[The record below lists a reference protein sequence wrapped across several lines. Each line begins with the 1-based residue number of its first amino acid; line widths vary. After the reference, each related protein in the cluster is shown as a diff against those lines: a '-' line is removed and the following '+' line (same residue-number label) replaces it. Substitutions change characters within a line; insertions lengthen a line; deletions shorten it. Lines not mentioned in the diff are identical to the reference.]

1 MVDAEEKE
9 REQLMIEEKFIQF
22 IRVERR
28 LSESTVETYAVTL
41 RLFRD
46 YLAGLPE
53 SKELVAA
60 DSDNIRDWISLLM
73 EEKHSAA
80 YVNRSLVALRTF
92 YKFCLLSGE
101 ILSDPARTITG
112 PKKPKRIPRFIDE
125 KDMDKLF
132 SQLEEQT
139 DDFNIVRARTI
150 IYILYLTGLRASEL
164 LSLDDNMIDFV
175 NKEIKVTGKRNK
187 QRIIPFAQE
196 LQDVVCSYLALRD
209 EKIERIDN
217 ALFVGN
223 KGKRLTYGQLR
234 KIVKENLSL
243 VSTMKKLS
251 PHLLRHTFA
260 TSMLNHDAN
269 LESIQKLLGHQS
281 LNATEI
287 YTHTTFEQLKR
298 IYNEAHPRS

>member
-1 MVDAEEKE
+1 MIVD
-9 REQLMIEEKFIQF
+9 KFLQF

-28 LSESTVETYAVTL
+28 LSESTVETYTVTL

-53 SKELVAA
+53 PRELVAA
-60 DSDNIRDWISLLM
+60 DSDNIRDWITLLM

-101 ILSDPARTITG
+101 IVVDPVRTITG
-112 PKKPKRIPRFIDE
+112 PKKPKRIPQFIDE
-125 KDMDKLF
+125 KDMDKLL

-175 NKEIKVTGKRNK
+175 NKEIKATGKRNK

>member
-53 SKELVAA
+53 PRELVAA

-92 YKFCLLSGE
+92 FKFCLLSGE
-101 ILSDPARTITG
+101 IVVDPVRTITG
-112 PKKPKRIPRFIDE
+112 PKKPKRIPQFIDE

>member
-1 MVDAEEKE
+1 MIVD
-9 REQLMIEEKFIQF
+9 KFLQF

-28 LSESTVETYAVTL
+28 LSESTVETYTVTL

-53 SKELVAA
+53 PRELVAA
-60 DSDNIRDWISLLM
+60 DSDNIRDWITLLM

-92 YKFCLLSGE
+92 FKFCLLSGE
-101 ILSDPARTITG
+101 IVVDPVRTITG
-112 PKKPKRIPRFIDE
+112 PKKPKRIPQFIDE
-125 KDMDKLF
+125 KDMDKLL

-150 IYILYLTGLRASEL
+150 IYVLYLTGLRASEL

>member
-60 DSDNIRDWISLLM
+60 DSDNIRDWITLLM

-92 YKFCLLSGE
+92 FKFCLLSGE
-101 ILSDPARTITG
+101 IVVDPVRTITG
-112 PKKPKRIPRFIDE
+112 PKKPKRIPQFIDE

-139 DDFNIVRARTI
+139 DDFTIVRARTI

>member
-1 MVDAEEKE
+1 MIVD
-9 REQLMIEEKFIQF
+9 KFLQF

-28 LSESTVETYAVTL
+28 LSESTVETYTVTL

-53 SKELVAA
+53 PRELVAA
-60 DSDNIRDWISLLM
+60 DSDNIRDWITLLM

-92 YKFCLLSGE
+92 FKFCLLSGE
-101 ILSDPARTITG
+101 IVVDPVRTITG
-112 PKKPKRIPRFIDE
+112 PKKPKRIPQFIDE
-125 KDMDKLF
+125 KDMDKLL

>member
-1 MVDAEEKE
+1 MIVD
-9 REQLMIEEKFIQF
+9 KFLQF

-28 LSESTVETYAVTL
+28 LSESTVETYTVTL

-101 ILSDPARTITG
+101 ILSDPDRTING
-112 PKKPKRIPRFIDE
+112 PKKRKRIPRFIDE

-139 DDFNIVRARTI
+139 DDFTIVRARTI
-150 IYILYLTGLRASEL
+150 LYILYLTGLRASEL

-175 NKEIKVTGKRNK
+175 NKEIKATGKRNK

>member
-1 MVDAEEKE
+1 MIVD
-9 REQLMIEEKFIQF
+9 KFLQF

-28 LSESTVETYAVTL
+28 LSESTVETYTVTL

-53 SKELVAA
+53 PRELVAA
-60 DSDNIRDWISLLM
+60 DSDNIRDWITLLM

-92 YKFCLLSGE
+92 FKFCLLSGE
-101 ILSDPARTITG
+101 IVVDPVRTITG
-112 PKKPKRIPRFIDE
+112 PKKPKRIPQFIDE
-125 KDMDKLF
+125 KDMDKLL

-139 DDFNIVRARTI
+139 DDFNTVRARTI

>member
-1 MVDAEEKE
+1 M
-9 REQLMIEEKFIQF
+9 
-22 IRVERR
+22 
-28 LSESTVETYAVTL
+28 
-41 RLFRD
+41 
-46 YLAGLPE
+46 
-53 SKELVAA
+53 
-60 DSDNIRDWISLLM
+60 
-73 EEKHSAA
+73 
-80 YVNRSLVALRTF
+80 
-92 YKFCLLSGE
+92 
-101 ILSDPARTITG
+101 
-112 PKKPKRIPRFIDE
+112 IDE
-125 KDMDKLF
+125 KDMDKLL

>member
-1 MVDAEEKE
+1 MIVD
-9 REQLMIEEKFIQF
+9 KFLQF

-28 LSESTVETYAVTL
+28 LSESTVETYTVTL

-53 SKELVAA
+53 SRELVAA
-60 DSDNIRDWISLLM
+60 DSDNIRDWITLLM

-92 YKFCLLSGE
+92 FKFCLLSGE
-101 ILSDPARTITG
+101 IVVDPVRTITG
-112 PKKPKRIPRFIDE
+112 PKKPKRIPQFIDE
-125 KDMDKLF
+125 KDMDKLL

-139 DDFNIVRARTI
+139 DDFTIVRARTI

>member
-1 MVDAEEKE
+1 MIVD
-9 REQLMIEEKFIQF
+9 KFLQF

-28 LSESTVETYAVTL
+28 LSESTVETYTVTL

-53 SKELVAA
+53 PRELVAA
-60 DSDNIRDWISLLM
+60 DSDNIRDWITLLM

-92 YKFCLLSGE
+92 FKFCLLSGE
-101 ILSDPARTITG
+101 IVVDPVRTITG
-112 PKKPKRIPRFIDE
+112 PKKPKRIPQFIDE
-125 KDMDKLF
+125 KDMDKLL

-175 NKEIKVTGKRNK
+175 NKEIKATGKRNK

-243 VSTMKKLS
+243 VFTMKKLS

>member
-1 MVDAEEKE
+1 MRRKRKGKQRMIVD
-9 REQLMIEEKFIQF
+9 KFLQF

-28 LSESTVETYAVTL
+28 LSESTVETYTVTL

-53 SKELVAA
+53 PRELVAA
-60 DSDNIRDWISLLM
+60 DSDNIRDWITLLM

-92 YKFCLLSGE
+92 FKFCLLSGE
-101 ILSDPARTITG
+101 IVVDPVRTITG
-112 PKKPKRIPRFIDE
+112 PKKPKRIPQFIDE
-125 KDMDKLF
+125 KDMDKLL

-150 IYILYLTGLRASEL
+150 IYVLYLTGLRASEL

-196 LQDVVCSYLALRD
+196 LQDVICCYIALRD
-209 EKIERIDN
+209 ENIERTDN

-243 VSTMKKLS
+243 VSTMKRLS

-269 LESIQKLLGHQS
+269 LESIQKILGHQS

>member
-1 MVDAEEKE
+1 MIVD
-9 REQLMIEEKFIQF
+9 KFLQF

-28 LSESTVETYAVTL
+28 LSESTVETYTVTL

-53 SKELVAA
+53 PRELVAA
-60 DSDNIRDWISLLM
+60 DSDNIRDWITLLM

-92 YKFCLLSGE
+92 FKFCLLSGE
-101 ILSDPARTITG
+101 IVVDPVRTITG
-112 PKKPKRIPRFIDE
+112 PKKPKRIPQFIDE
-125 KDMDKLF
+125 KDMDKLL

-139 DDFNIVRARTI
+139 DDFTIVRARTI

>member
-1 MVDAEEKE
+1 MIVD
-9 REQLMIEEKFIQF
+9 KFLQF

-28 LSESTVETYAVTL
+28 LSESTVETYTVTL

-53 SKELVAA
+53 PRELVAA
-60 DSDNIRDWISLLM
+60 DSDNIRDWITLLM

-92 YKFCLLSGE
+92 FKFCLLSGE
-101 ILSDPARTITG
+101 IVVDPVRTITG
-112 PKKPKRIPRFIDE
+112 PKKPKRIPQFIDE
-125 KDMDKLF
+125 KDMDKLL

-175 NKEIKVTGKRNK
+175 NKEIKATGKRNK

>member
-53 SKELVAA
+53 SRELVAA
-60 DSDNIRDWISLLM
+60 DSDNIRDWITLLM

-92 YKFCLLSGE
+92 FKFCLLSGE
-101 ILSDPARTITG
+101 IVVDPVRTITG
-112 PKKPKRIPRFIDE
+112 PKKPKRIPQFIDE
-125 KDMDKLF
+125 KDMDKLL

-139 DDFNIVRARTI
+139 DDFTIVRARTI

>member
-1 MVDAEEKE
+1 MIVD
-9 REQLMIEEKFIQF
+9 KFLQF

-28 LSESTVETYAVTL
+28 LSESTVETYTVTL

-53 SKELVAA
+53 PRELVAA
-60 DSDNIRDWISLLM
+60 DSDNIRDWITLLM

-92 YKFCLLSGE
+92 FKFCLLSGE
-101 ILSDPARTITG
+101 IVVDPVRTITG
-112 PKKPKRIPRFIDE
+112 PKKPKRIPQFIDE
-125 KDMDKLF
+125 KDMDKLL

-164 LSLDDNMIDFV
+164 LSIDDNMIDFV

>member
-1 MVDAEEKE
+1 MIVD
-9 REQLMIEEKFIQF
+9 KFLQF

-28 LSESTVETYAVTL
+28 LSESTVETYTVTL

-53 SKELVAA
+53 PRELVAA
-60 DSDNIRDWISLLM
+60 DSDNIRDWITLLM

-92 YKFCLLSGE
+92 FKFCLLSGE
-101 ILSDPARTITG
+101 IVVDPVRTITG
-112 PKKPKRIPRFIDE
+112 PKKPKRIPQFIDE
-125 KDMDKLF
+125 KDMDKLL

-139 DDFNIVRARTI
+139 DDFTIVRARTI

-175 NKEIKVTGKRNK
+175 NKEIKATGKRNK

>member
-1 MVDAEEKE
+1 MIVD
-9 REQLMIEEKFIQF
+9 KFLQF

-53 SKELVAA
+53 PRELVAA
-60 DSDNIRDWISLLM
+60 DSDNIRDWITLLM

-92 YKFCLLSGE
+92 FKFCLLSGE
-101 ILSDPARTITG
+101 IVVDPVRTITG
-112 PKKPKRIPRFIDE
+112 PKKPKRIPQFIDE
-125 KDMDKLF
+125 KDMDKLL

-175 NKEIKVTGKRNK
+175 NKEIKATGKRNK

>member
-1 MVDAEEKE
+1 MIVD
-9 REQLMIEEKFIQF
+9 KFLQF

-28 LSESTVETYAVTL
+28 LSESTVETYTVTL

-60 DSDNIRDWISLLM
+60 DSDNIRDWITLLM

-92 YKFCLLSGE
+92 FKFCLLSGE
-101 ILSDPARTITG
+101 IVVDPVRTITG
-112 PKKPKRIPRFIDE
+112 PKKPKRIPQFIDE
-125 KDMDKLF
+125 KDMDKLL

-175 NKEIKVTGKRNK
+175 NKEIKATGKRNK

>member
-1 MVDAEEKE
+1 MIVD
-9 REQLMIEEKFIQF
+9 KFLQF

-28 LSESTVETYAVTL
+28 LSESTVETYTVTL

-53 SKELVAA
+53 PRELVAA
-60 DSDNIRDWISLLM
+60 DSDNIRDWITLLM

-92 YKFCLLSGE
+92 FKFCLLSGE
-101 ILSDPARTITG
+101 IVVDPVRTITG
-112 PKKPKRIPRFIDE
+112 PKKPKRIPQFIDE
-125 KDMDKLF
+125 KDMDKLL

-150 IYILYLTGLRASEL
+150 IYVLYLTGLRASEL

-196 LQDVVCSYLALRD
+196 LQDVICCYIALRD
-209 EKIERIDN
+209 ENVERTDN

-269 LESIQKLLGHQS
+269 LESIQKILGHQS

>member
-1 MVDAEEKE
+1 MVDAVEKE

-53 SKELVAA
+53 PRELVAA
-60 DSDNIRDWISLLM
+60 DSDNIRDWITLLM

-92 YKFCLLSGE
+92 FKFCLLSGE
-101 ILSDPARTITG
+101 IVVDPVRTITG
-112 PKKPKRIPRFIDE
+112 PKKPKRIPQFIDE
-125 KDMDKLF
+125 KDMDKLL

>member
-1 MVDAEEKE
+1 MIVD
-9 REQLMIEEKFIQF
+9 KFLQF

-53 SKELVAA
+53 PRELVAA

-92 YKFCLLSGE
+92 FKFCLLSGE
-101 ILSDPARTITG
+101 IVVDPVRTITG
-112 PKKPKRIPRFIDE
+112 PKKPKRIPQFIDE
-125 KDMDKLF
+125 KDMDKLL

>member
-1 MVDAEEKE
+1 MIVD
-9 REQLMIEEKFIQF
+9 KFLQF

-28 LSESTVETYAVTL
+28 LSESTVETYTVTL

-53 SKELVAA
+53 PRELVAA
-60 DSDNIRDWISLLM
+60 DSDNIRDWITLLM

-92 YKFCLLSGE
+92 FKFCLLSGE
-101 ILSDPARTITG
+101 IVVDPVRTITG
-112 PKKPKRIPRFIDE
+112 PKKPKRIPQFIDE

-139 DDFNIVRARTI
+139 DDFTIVRARTI

>member
-1 MVDAEEKE
+1 MIVD
-9 REQLMIEEKFIQF
+9 KFLQF

-28 LSESTVETYAVTL
+28 LSESTVETYTVTL

-53 SKELVAA
+53 PRELVAA
-60 DSDNIRDWISLLM
+60 DSDNIRDWITLLM

-92 YKFCLLSGE
+92 FKFCLLSGE
-101 ILSDPARTITG
+101 IVVDPVRTITG
-112 PKKPKRIPRFIDE
+112 PKKPKRIPQFIDE
-125 KDMDKLF
+125 KDMDKLL

-164 LSLDDNMIDFV
+164 LTLDDNMIDFV
-175 NKEIKVTGKRNK
+175 NKEIKATGKRNK

>member
-1 MVDAEEKE
+1 MIVD
-9 REQLMIEEKFIQF
+9 KFLQF

-28 LSESTVETYAVTL
+28 LSESTVETYTVTL

-53 SKELVAA
+53 PRELVAV
-60 DSDNIRDWISLLM
+60 DSDNIRDWITLLM

-92 YKFCLLSGE
+92 FKFCLLSGE
-101 ILSDPARTITG
+101 IVVDPVRTITG
-112 PKKPKRIPRFIDE
+112 PKKPKRIPQFIDE
-125 KDMDKLF
+125 KDMDKLL

-175 NKEIKVTGKRNK
+175 NKEIKATGKRNK

-287 YTHTTFEQLKR
+287 YTHH
-298 IYNEAHPRS
+298 I

>member
-1 MVDAEEKE
+1 MIVD
-9 REQLMIEEKFIQF
+9 KFLQF

-28 LSESTVETYAVTL
+28 LSESTVETYTVTL

-53 SKELVAA
+53 PRELVAA
-60 DSDNIRDWISLLM
+60 DSDNIRDWITLLM

-92 YKFCLLSGE
+92 FKFCLLSGE
-101 ILSDPARTITG
+101 IVVDPVRTITG
-112 PKKPKRIPRFIDE
+112 PKKPKRIPQFIDE
-125 KDMDKLF
+125 KDMDKLL

-150 IYILYLTGLRASEL
+150 LYILYLTGLRASEL

-175 NKEIKVTGKRNK
+175 NKEIKATGKRNK

>member
-1 MVDAEEKE
+1 MK
-9 REQLMIEEKFIQF
+9 
-22 IRVERR
+22 
-28 LSESTVETYAVTL
+28 
-41 RLFRD
+41 
-46 YLAGLPE
+46 
-53 SKELVAA
+53 
-60 DSDNIRDWISLLM
+60 
-73 EEKHSAA
+73 
-80 YVNRSLVALRTF
+80 
-92 YKFCLLSGE
+92 
-101 ILSDPARTITG
+101 
-112 PKKPKRIPRFIDE
+112 
-125 KDMDKLF
+125 KDMDKLL
-132 SQLEEQT
+132 SRLEGTT
-139 DDFNIVRARTI
+139 DDFDHVRARTI
-150 IYILYLTGLRASEL
+150 IYVLYLTGLRASEL

-196 LQDVVCSYLALRD
+196 LQDVICSYLALRD
-209 EKIERIDN
+209 EKIERTDN
-217 ALFVGN
+217 ALLVGN
-223 KGKRLTYGQLR
+223 KGKRLTYSQLR

-243 VSTMKKLS
+243 VSTMVKLS

>member
-53 SKELVAA
+53 PRELVAA
-60 DSDNIRDWISLLM
+60 DSDNIRDWITLLM

-92 YKFCLLSGE
+92 FKFCLLSGE
-101 ILSDPARTITG
+101 IVVDPVRTITG
-112 PKKPKRIPRFIDE
+112 PKKPKRIPQFIDE
-125 KDMDKLF
+125 KDMDKLL

>member
-1 MVDAEEKE
+1 MIVD
-9 REQLMIEEKFIQF
+9 KFLQF

-28 LSESTVETYAVTL
+28 LSESTVETYTVTL

-53 SKELVAA
+53 PRELVAA
-60 DSDNIRDWISLLM
+60 DSDNIRDWITLLM

-92 YKFCLLSGE
+92 FKFCLLSGE
-101 ILSDPARTITG
+101 IVVDPVRTITG
-112 PKKPKRIPRFIDE
+112 PKKPKRIPQFIDE
-125 KDMDKLF
+125 KDMDKLL

-175 NKEIKVTGKRNK
+175 NKEIKATGKRNK

-217 ALFVGN
+217 ALFVAN

>member
-1 MVDAEEKE
+1 MIVD
-9 REQLMIEEKFIQF
+9 KFLQF

-28 LSESTVETYAVTL
+28 LSESTVETYTVTL

-53 SKELVAA
+53 PRELVAA
-60 DSDNIRDWISLLM
+60 DSDNIRDWITLLM

-92 YKFCLLSGE
+92 FKFCLLSGE
-101 ILSDPARTITG
+101 IVVDPVRTITG
-112 PKKPKRIPRFIDE
+112 PKKPKRIPQFIDE
-125 KDMDKLF
+125 KDMDKLL

-150 IYILYLTGLRASEL
+150 IYVLYLTGLRASEL

-196 LQDVVCSYLALRD
+196 LQDVICCYIALRD
-209 EKIERIDN
+209 ENIERTDN

-243 VSTMKKLS
+243 VSTMKRLS

-269 LESIQKLLGHQS
+269 LESIQKILGHQS

>member
-1 MVDAEEKE
+1 MIVD
-9 REQLMIEEKFIQF
+9 KFLQF

-28 LSESTVETYAVTL
+28 LSESTVETYTVTL

-53 SKELVAA
+53 PRELVAA

-92 YKFCLLSGE
+92 FKFCLLSGE
-101 ILSDPARTITG
+101 IVVDPVRTITG
-112 PKKPKRIPRFIDE
+112 PKKPKRIPQFIDE
-125 KDMDKLF
+125 KDMDKLL

>member
-1 MVDAEEKE
+1 MIVD
-9 REQLMIEEKFIQF
+9 KFLQF

-28 LSESTVETYAVTL
+28 LSESTVETYTVTL

-53 SKELVAA
+53 PRELVAA

-92 YKFCLLSGE
+92 FKFCLLSGE
-101 ILSDPARTITG
+101 IVVDPVRTITG
-112 PKKPKRIPRFIDE
+112 PKKPKRIPQFIDE
-125 KDMDKLF
+125 KDMDKLL

-175 NKEIKVTGKRNK
+175 NKEIKATGKRNK